1 MRDTALRS
9 SGRTLNRAARRPVD
23 HEMRQDRGSKSNPR
37 WLFDGNPKSAPQ
49 FATKSCG
56 VANICAASADGWQ
69 CCDKQGLRAPAI
81 GHTSSCL
88 FGMVNWLLN
97 EITAEQLGAGTTL
110 EVYIAVP
117 PALE

>member
-1 MRDTALRS
+1 MAGSAAINRVSAL
-9 SGRTLNRAARRPVD
+9 
-23 HEMRQDRGSKSNPR
+23 
-37 WLFDGNPKSAPQ
+37 
-49 FATKSCG
+49 
-56 VANICAASADGWQ
+56 
-69 CCDKQGLRAPAI
+69 PAI